1 MKDELSHEG
10 VVREVGPKITKVA
23 IEAKSAC
30 ASCHAAGLCTSLDA
44 TTKDIEVSTALN
56 PGYKPGDKVEVVLG
70 SAMGAK
76 AVLLAYVAPLFIL
89 LILVVSLSYTS
100 MHELL
105 IGAIGLGGMALWY
118 GAVYLFRNRLSR
130 EYVFYLRRPR
140 RV

>member
-10 VVREVGPKITKVA
+10 IVREVGPKITRVA

-30 ASCHAAGLCTSLDA
+30 ASCHAAGLCASLDA

-56 PGYKPGDKVEVVLG
+56 PGYQEGDKVEVVLG
-70 SAMGAK
+70 TSMGAK
-76 AVLLAYVAPLFIL
+76 AVLLAYVVPLFIL

-100 MHELL
+100 IHELL
-105 IGAIGLGGMALWY
+105 IGAIGLGGMAIWY
-118 GAVYLFRNRLSR
+118 GVVYLFRDRLSR

-140 RV
+140 G

>member
-10 VVREVGPKITKVA
+10 IVREVGPKITRVA

-56 PGYKPGDKVEVVLG
+56 PGYQEGDKVEVVLG
-70 SAMGAK
+70 TSMGAK
-76 AVLLAYVAPLFIL
+76 AVLLAYVVPLYIL
-89 LILVVSLSYTS
+89 LSLVVSLSYTS
-100 MHELL
+100 IHELL
-105 IGAIGLGGMALWY
+105 IGAIGLGGMAIWY
-118 GAVYLFRNRLSR
+118 GVVYLFRDRLSR

-140 RV
+140 G

>member
-10 VVREVGPKITKVA
+10 IVREVGPDITKVA

-44 TTKDIEVSTALN
+44 KTKDIEVSTFLN
-56 PGYKPGDKVEVVLG
+56 PGYKVGDKVEVTLR
-70 SAMGAK
+70 SSMGAK
-76 AVLLAYVAPLFIL
+76 AVLLAYVVPLFIL
-89 LILVVSLSYTS
+89 LILVVSLSFTS

-105 IGAIGLGGMALWY
+105 IGAIGLAGMALWY
-118 GAVYLFRNRLSR
+118 GVVYFFRDRISK

-140 RV
+140 HV